1 MKEKLALII
10 NSIFDENT
18 LLTRIAKIRREY
30 YPSLANKKKCYS
42 Y

>member
-1 MKEKLALII
+1 MEEKLALII

-18 LLTRIAKIRREY
+18 LLTIIAEIRREY
-30 YPSLANKKKCYS
+30 YSSLAKKKCYS